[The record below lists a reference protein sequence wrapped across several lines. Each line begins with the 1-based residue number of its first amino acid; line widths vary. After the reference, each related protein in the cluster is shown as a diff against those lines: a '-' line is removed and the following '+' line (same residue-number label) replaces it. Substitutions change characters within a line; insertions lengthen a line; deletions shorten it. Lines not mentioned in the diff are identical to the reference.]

1 MFLSKFFNF
10 IKKTRVFSGHYTP
23 ELYKSLKKGYSKD
36 NFLSD
41 LMSGTIVGVL
51 ALPFAIAFAIA
62 SGVSPE
68 KGLYTAIIAGFL
80 ISVLGG
86 TRFQIG
92 GPTGA
97 FIVIVFGIVREHGYD
112 GLATATLMAGVMLV
126 IFAFA
131 RFGNIIKFI
140 PYPVTVGFTAGIAII
155 IALGQIPN
163 FLGLSFPN
171 GVQEPVEAFGKLA
184 LYISVISTINVY
196 SLLIGFL
203 ALVILIYW
211 PKFSSKIPG
220 SLVAIIVTTAL
231 VQIFN
236 LDEKLAIATIG
247 SKNQIPTG
255 FPMPSFPNISLEMM
269 RKMFQ
274 PALTIAILGAIESL
288 LSAVVADGMTGHKH
302 RSNTELLGQGV
313 ANIFSPIFGGI
324 PATGAIARTA
334 TNIRNGA
341 FSPISGVVHALVL
354 LLIMLVLGKYAEMI
368 PMAALAAILFQVA
381 FNMSGYKS
389 FIKLFKAPKGD
400 VSVLVVTFSLTI
412 LLDLTVA
419 IQVGLLMAAVFFIHR
434 MSEVSQVDFVSGILK
449 DDENNEDSDDFYNL
463 SSRSIPKGVEVFEI
477 SGSLFFGA
485 VDKFKETLD
494 QQSKQPRVLILRMRQ
509 VQSIDASGL
518 QMIEDLLER
527 LRGFGTQLLLS
538 GVEAQPIVAL
548 NRSGLMHELGEKN
561 VLANIDAALNRAREI
576 LGESLLEYSEK
587 QSSQSVSWEVNL
599 EKPWLPDQA
608 NALIAKET
616 TEVITE
622 KVLEDIEEKEHQNK
636 KETNPENLD

>member
-1 MFLSKFFNF
+1 M
-10 IKKTRVFSGHYTP
+10 
-23 ELYKSLKKGYSKD
+23 
-36 NFLSD
+36 
-41 LMSGTIVGVL
+41 
-51 ALPFAIAFAIA
+51 
-62 SGVSPE
+62 
-68 KGLYTAIIAGFL
+68 
-80 ISVLGG
+80 
-86 TRFQIG
+86 
-92 GPTGA
+92 
-97 FIVIVFGIVREHGYD
+97 
-112 GLATATLMAGVMLV
+112 
-126 IFAFA
+126 
-131 RFGNIIKFI
+131 
-140 PYPVTVGFTAGIAII
+140 
-155 IALGQIPN
+155 
-163 FLGLSFPN
+163 
-171 GVQEPVEAFGKLA
+171 
-184 LYISVISTINVY
+184 
-196 SLLIGFL
+196 
-203 ALVILIYW
+203 
-211 PKFSSKIPG
+211 
-220 SLVAIIVTTAL
+220 
-231 VQIFN
+231 
-236 LDEKLAIATIG
+236 
-247 SKNQIPTG
+247 
-255 FPMPSFPNISLEMM
+255 
-269 RKMFQ
+269 
-274 PALTIAILGAIESL
+274 
-288 LSAVVADGMTGHKH
+288 
-302 RSNTELLGQGV
+302 
-313 ANIFSPIFGGI
+313 

-485 VDKFKETLD
+485 VDKFKETLE